1 MVPRHT
7 CATKGNDASS
17 NDMMR
22 DDNLVRID
30 FKTTIT
36 LMMSEIAM
44 ENAGERS
51 EFMGSHGR
59 EVGVAL
65 TSKGTKVRV

>member
-1 MVPRHT
+1 
-7 CATKGNDASS
+7 
-17 NDMMR
+17 MMR